1 MLQPSKHTTMKRN
14 WCEFFETNHV
24 FKNAPVAAGL
34 SRSEISKLAAGLYKI
49 LSSDIHSAYE
59 KSYMKIVLL
68 KQLFTKKQLKLF
80 QLICDELPVTPS
92 RHTTRERRSCECL
105 ETKHVLKNAPV
116 ADWM

>member
-1 MLQPSKHTTMKRN
+1 MKRN

-34 SRSEISKLAAGLYKI
+34 SLSEVSKLAADIYKN

-59 KSYMKIVLL
+59 KSYKKIVLV

-80 QLICDELPVTPS
+80 QLICDELKVPPS
-92 RHTTRERRSCECL
+92 RHNMGE
-105 ETKHVLKNAPV
+105 
-116 ADWM
+116 

>member
-1 MLQPSKHTTMKRN
+1 MERK

-24 FKNAPVAAGL
+24 FKNAPAAAGL
-34 SRSEISKLAAGLYKI
+34 SRSEVSKLAANLYKN

-59 KSYMKIVLL
+59 KSYKKIVLV

-92 RHTTRERRSCECL
+92 RHTTRERRSCEFV
-105 ETKHVLKNAPV
+105 ETNHVFKNAIAAAGLSRLAV
-116 ADWM
+116 